1 MPHEQTR
8 ETRAKARHAA
18 GGMMACHSLRSTEMP
33 EQQEPTIAKALAD
46 CICQRLV

>member
-1 MPHEQTR
+1 MPHEPTR

-18 GGMMACHSLRSTEMP
+18 GGMMARHSLRSTEMP
-33 EQQEPTIAKALAD
+33 EQQEQKIAKALAA